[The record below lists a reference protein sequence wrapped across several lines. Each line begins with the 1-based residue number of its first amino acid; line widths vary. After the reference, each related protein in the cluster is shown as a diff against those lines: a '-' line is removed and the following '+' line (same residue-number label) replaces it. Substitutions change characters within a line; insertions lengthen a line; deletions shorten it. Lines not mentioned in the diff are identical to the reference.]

1 MGRGIGKADGARSEQ
16 GIAKRGYASKGD
28 RGKLQETLLEDSPL
42 GRRAADGWGEVSSH
56 ALHGAMRNILEL
68 CRELTEKTFFLGFR
82 QGNTSRVPSIL
93 HRFFGG
99 NQTRFNEG
107 IQARIDR
114 AHSVP
119 TPDFHNADNLLH
131 PASP

>member
-1 MGRGIGKADGARSEQ
+1 MERGIGKADGAGQ
-16 GIAKRGYASKGD
+16 AKDYKGRGFASKGD
-28 RGKLQETLLEDSPL
+28 RGKLHETLLEDSSL
-42 GRRAADGWGEVSSH
+42 GWRAADGWGEVSSH
-56 ALHGAMRNILEL
+56 ALHGAMRNVLEL

-114 AHSVP
+114 THSVP

-131 PASP
+131 PSGS